1 MAKSGKQ
8 ITIVVGLVT
17 TEDGKVLLGKRHQP
31 ETPEIHGKWE
41 FPGGGIDYGET
52 PEEALVRELREET
65 GLEIEITRLLPKVF
79 SNVWNWTKDAY
90 QVIIL
95 SYECKAVGGKLEPHD
110 EEISELQ
117 YFNPTDVD
125 YKNALPKTKEI
136 IDLLKL

>member
-1 MAKSGKQ
+1 MPKQ

-31 ETPEIHGKWE
+31 QTPEIHGKWE
-41 FPGGGIDYGET
+41 FPGGGIDYGESQ
-52 PEEALVRELREET
+52 EEALVRELREET
-65 GLEIEITRLLPKVF
+65 GLEVEIKRLLPKVF

-95 SYECKAVGGKLEPHD
+95 AYECKEIGGKLGLHD
-110 EEISELQ
+110 EEISELR
-117 YFNPTDVD
+117 YFKPEEVD

-136 IDLLKL
+136 IELLR